1 MTEPKRSALALA
13 ILVLLYEEP
22 MHVYRMQQLIKERGK
37 DEVIN
42 VTQRNSLYQMIA
54 RLERDGLLAERSV
67 DRENRRPEKTIY
79 ELTDAGRATTVAWMR
94 EYLSTPSREFPD
106 FPAAVSM
113 LAVLTPKDAM
123 AQFEKRIK
131 ALESQLKR
139 LDEQFEEAAS
149 FVPRLF
155 LLEMEYVRGQMVSEL
170 GWVRGIVKDLRAERL
185 TWSKSWIKKVA
196 KELGEQHGNAGKGE

>member
-1 MTEPKRSALALA
+1 MSEPKRSPLALA

-67 DRENRRPEKTIY
+67 DRENKRPEKTIY
-79 ELTDAGRATTVAWMR
+79 ELTDAGRTTTVAWMR
-94 EYLSTPSREFPD
+94 AYLSTPSREFPD

-131 ALESQLKR
+131 ALELQLTR
-139 LDEQFEEAAS
+139 LDEQVAAASS

-155 LLEMEYVRGQMVSEL
+155 LLEAEYVRVQMVSEI
-170 GWVRGIVKDLRAERL
+170 GWVRAVVKDLRTDKL
-185 TWSKSWIKKVA
+185 TWSKSWIKKIA
-196 KELGEQHGNAGKGE
+196 KELAEQHGDAGKGE

>member
-1 MTEPKRSALALA
+1 MSEPKRSPLALA

-67 DRENRRPEKTIY
+67 DRENKRPEKTIY
-79 ELTDAGRATTVAWMR
+79 ELTEAGRSTTIAWMR

-113 LAVLTPKDAM
+113 LAVLTPKDATT
-123 AQFEKRIK
+123 QFERRIK
-131 ALESQLKR
+131 ALEAQLAR
-139 LDEQFEEAAS
+139 LDGQVAEAS
-149 FVPRLF
+149 TFVPRLF
-155 LLEMEYVRGQMVSEL
+155 LLEAEYVRAQMVSEIT
-170 GWVRGIVKDLRAERL
+170 WVRAVVKDLRAERL
-185 TWSKSWIKKVA
+185 TWNRSWLRKMA
-196 KELGEQHGNAGKGE
+196 KELGEQHGDSGKGE